1 MSRFTFICEDDPMP
15 FADGIVTKKTF
26 EFNAEH
32 LDSIIGEFET
42 FLKGC
47 GFHFDG
53 FLEMSKY
60 PTTEGCTSEDDD
72 LDEFTENLFKKSPHE
87 TKYGKLQPYN
97 DYVRSD
103 EDVAKWAK
111 NYYGTD

>member
-32 LDSIIGEFET
+32 LDSIIDEFET

-60 PTTEGCTSEDDD
+60 PTLENDD

-97 DYVRSD
+97 DFVRSD